1 MDWEAPGRQFANG
14 NDDSVDKQLTELY
27 MSNILD
33 LASEWGCKAVIFDLD
48 GTILDNN
55 AFHLESWKQYL
66 QRIGREMSDEEY
78 NEKINGRTN
87 RDVVKYLYGEHL
99 SEEEIWKYT
108 MEKEA
113 LYRELYQPHIKPVP
127 GLLELLDVLHDKQV
141 PMAIATS
148 GVEVNIRFMFDNVPI
163 EKYFRKVVD
172 SSYITNGKPDPE
184 IFLKAAEFLET
195 PPGECL
201 VFEDAVVGVNAARA
215 ANMKVIAVLTT
226 HLPEE
231 LEAADRIVNDYT
243 ELL

>member
-1 MDWEAPGRQFANG
+1 MA
-14 NDDSVDKQLTELY
+14 K
-27 MSNILD
+27 MLD
-33 LASEWGCKAVIFDLD
+33 LLSELGCKAVIFDLD

-66 QRIGREMSDEEY
+66 RKINREMSDEEY
-78 NEKINGRTN
+78 NEKVNGRTN
-87 RDVVKYLYGEHL
+87 RDVVKYLYGNHL

-113 LYRELYQPHIKPVP
+113 LYRELYKPHIKPVQ
-127 GLLELLDVLHDKQV
+127 GLEELLAVLDGEGI

-148 GVEVNIRFMFDNVPI
+148 GVQVNIDFMFENVPI
-163 EKYFRKVVD
+163 EQYFHKVVD
-172 SSYITNGKPDPE
+172 SSYITNGKPNPE
-184 IFLKAAEFLET
+184 IFLKAAEFLDT
-195 PPGECL
+195 APDECL

-226 HLPEE
+226 HTSEE
-231 LEAADRIVNDYT
+231 LEAADLIVTDYT